1 MIVVGTHLDKLSTK
15 PQKEECRRCLDFIGE
30 AVHRGRLHR
39 VKLHRGRLHRGRL
52 HRGRLHRVRL
62 HWVRLHSCIHT
73 DTGAPQYMY

>member
-39 VKLHRGRLHRGRL
+39 VKLHRVKLHRVKL
-52 HRGRLHRVRL
+52 HWVRLHRVK
-62 HWVRLHSCIHT
+62 LHSCIHT
-73 DTGAPQYMY
+73 DTGASQYMY